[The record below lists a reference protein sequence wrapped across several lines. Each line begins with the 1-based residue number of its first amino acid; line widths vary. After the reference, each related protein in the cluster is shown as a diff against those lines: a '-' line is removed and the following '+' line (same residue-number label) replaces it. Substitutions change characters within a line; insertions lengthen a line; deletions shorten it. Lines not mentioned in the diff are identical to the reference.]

1 VLTTLNLKRREV
13 IGIQINSTSNPN
25 PIPMPMRAMES
36 KLADAAPPTPVI
48 GGEQQVEAAVTLDIG
63 Y

>member
-1 VLTTLNLKRREV
+1 
-13 IGIQINSTSNPN
+13 
-25 PIPMPMRAMES
+25 MES
-36 KLADAAPPTPVI
+36 AKDVAPPTPVI